1 MSDIRVLLKSEEK
14 PSLIF
19 RVWFE
24 QNIVR
29 TNHDIVRL
37 LYMELDDLSES
48 AMPAIMAWNRGT
60 NPEREGVG
68 LTDER
73 LDEILRPLLDQL
85 KI

>member
-1 MSDIRVLLKSEEK
+1 MSDIRLLLKSGEK
-14 PSLIF
+14 PSSIF
-19 RVWFE
+19 RGWFE
-24 QNIVR
+24 QDIVR

-48 AMPAIMAWNRGT
+48 AMPAIMAWNRGAS
-60 NPEREGVG
+60 PERAGVG

-73 LDEILRPLLDQL
+73 LDEILRPLFDEL